1 VRTVWEDAEVT
12 LARCFRTLGDR
23 QSVRR
28 VLKAMAAGTA
38 AVLVAGC
45 GAGQI
50 GTIGSQVA
58 AVNGA
63 QGTAGVVAVRDVR
76 VQFPTSAEA
85 SSYPAGANAPLLF
98 TIANSGTAADE
109 LISVSTPA
117 ATQVNVQGSRTLPG
131 GTALVS
137 GPSTVAPSSTDA
149 PSSTAGAT
157 PGRLTAELS
166 NLTQDVKPGLTI
178 AVTFTFAKAGPITVP
193 VPVGAPE
200 PGAP

>member
-1 VRTVWEDAEVT
+1 
-12 LARCFRTLGDR
+12 
-23 QSVRR
+23 
-28 VLKAMAAGTA
+28 MAAGTA

-98 TIANSGTAADE
+98 TIANSGIAADE

-137 GPSTVAPSSTDA
+137 GPSTVAPSSTAGATSTVAPSSTDA

-178 AVTFTFAKAGPITVP
+178 AVTFTFAKAGPLTVP

>member
-28 VLKAMAAGTA
+28 VLKAVAAGTA

-63 QGTAGVVAVRDVR
+63 QGTAGAVAVRDVR
-76 VQFPTSAEA
+76 VQFPTSAGA

-137 GPSTVAPSSTDA
+137 GPSTVAPSSTV
-149 PSSTAGAT
+149 GAT

-193 VPVGAPE
+193 VPVGTPE

>member
-1 VRTVWEDAEVT
+1 
-12 LARCFRTLGDR
+12 
-23 QSVRR
+23 
-28 VLKAMAAGTA
+28 MAAGTA

>member
-1 VRTVWEDAEVT
+1 MT

-38 AVLVAGC
+38 VVLLAGC

-63 QGTAGVVAVRDVR
+63 QGTAGSVAVRDVR
-76 VQFPTSAEA
+76 VQFPTSAGA

-98 TIANSGTAADE
+98 TIANGGTAADE

-137 GPSTVAPSSTDA
+137 GPSTVAPSSTA
-149 PSSTAGAT
+149 GVTSTAGATSAAGTT

-178 AVTFTFAKAGPITVP
+178 AVTFTFATAGPITLP

-200 PGAP
+200 SGAP